1 MKTLKNLRNKF
12 TSNWGMRSVLFF
24 GAFLVLLL
32 IASCGKDEAA
42 TEDPN
47 SEDSESELTIAKL
60 IANSGDFPVYSETP
74 SKAETETG
82 EVTNEDHPQTARRW
96 VCTEK
101 QVDILGGSAKFPLY
115 NPNANVIW
123 PGNLIQ
129 GNTINDGLPTAITVK
144 RGIGTITVD
153 LVNGNPQATSP
164 PIVIDE
170 GTVNQAKNDI
180 IAENPIDASSP
191 ANFTVEVKRINS
203 QSELAFEMGV
213 SVETISTKVDADF
226 SYNTSQETNSV
237 LVKIKE
243 SFYTMSFVTPTGV
256 DEFFDESVTAEDLS
270 PYIGPDNPAAYIKSV
285 TYGRIFYMLY
295 ESTSSTEAMS
305 AALKGK
311 YETLGNEAEF
321 DAEIDM
327 FNSYNDV
334 SVKVIAYGGSSEE
347 TLQTAGAV
355 INDFTNLKG
364 VIDLLAEAG
373 DITTGKPL
381 SYEVYSVKDRDTRL
395 ASNLATSYTIQS
407 CVFKGTLPDTN
418 YRPLVDVFEDGIG
431 AAFQLKGQTIVVY
444 NKAGDKYAIY
454 TVGGGNAP
462 FKYDVS
468 DPFGPIASIGNT
480 TGPIGAAVRWRD
492 GRIHLFNTEGNSF
505 LKFRYDPT
513 NSNLSTPTGSFG
525 DIELDSDNKPKVF
538 NTNEYYGDAEI
549 FARSFPFDANGI
561 VAAVQYTHDSGLGY
575 SDQRYFSNGGTDTAT
590 LRDRIFDQYDII
602 DVEWSWGDPESIVD
616 YGLTILQDVGAA
628 TTVVSGANTRSDI
641 YFNVA
646 GDQMAIKKD
655 GAWSG
660 PFYIN

>member
-1 MKTLKNLRNKF
+1 MKTLTNLRNKC
-12 TSNWGMRSVLFF
+12 TPNWEVRPVLIF
-24 GAFLVLLL
+24 GVLLL
-32 IASCGKDEAA
+32 LLFFTACSKNEAT

-47 SEDSESELTIAKL
+47 AEDPESELTLAQL
-60 IANSGDFPVYSETP
+60 IANSGDFPVYSEKPTV
-74 SKAETETG
+74 AEEETG
-82 EVTNEDHPQTARRW
+82 KVSNEDDPQTARRW

-101 QVDILGGSAKFPLY
+101 QVDVSGGSAEFPLY

-144 RGIGTITVD
+144 RGIGTITID
-153 LVNGNPQATSP
+153 LANATGLATSP
-164 PIVIDE
+164 PIVIE
-170 GTVNQAKNDI
+170 QGNVNQAKNDI
-180 IAENPIDASSP
+180 IATSPAERP

-213 SVETISTKVDADF
+213 SVETISAKVDADF

-256 DEFFDESVTAEDLS
+256 DEFFDESVTAEDLA

-295 ESTSSTEAMS
+295 ESTSSSEAMS
-305 AALKGK
+305 ATLKGQ
-311 YETLGNEAEF
+311 YETLGTEADF
-321 DAEIDM
+321 DSEIDQ
-327 FNSYNDV
+327 FNSFDDL
-334 SVKVIAYGGSSEE
+334 SVKVIAYGGSSKT

-355 INDFTNLKG
+355 INDFTKLKD
-364 VIDLLAEAG
+364 VLDLLAKAG
-373 DITTGKPL
+373 DIKTGLPL

-407 CVFKGTLPDTN
+407 CEFKGTLPDTN

-468 DPFGPIASIGNT
+468 DQGGPIASSGKT

-492 GRIHLFNTEGNSF
+492 GRIHLFNTDGNSF

-513 NSNLSTPTGSFG
+513 NSNLSTPTGPLG

-538 NTNEYYGDAEI
+538 NTNEYYGDATI
-549 FARSFPFDANGI
+549 FVGSFPFDANGI
-561 VAAVQYTHDSGLGY
+561 EAAVQYTHSSNET

-590 LRDRIFDQYDII
+590 LRDRIGDESIGFTP
-602 DVEWSWGDPESIVD
+602 EWLWGDSESIVD